1 LRPGG
6 DNDSDEVANRQ
17 STASHELSPRP
28 TTRKCSQKSAE
39 TGDDKQK
46 MAGNGDHCDQQV
58 RSMELPCLKQN
69 CELLEPSLKERRNEQ
84 VDVVPK
90 QGNYASCAEPHGLI
104 FRVSTM
110 TAI

>member
-1 LRPGG
+1 
-6 DNDSDEVANRQ
+6 
-17 STASHELSPRP
+17 
-28 TTRKCSQKSAE
+28 
-39 TGDDKQK
+39 
-46 MAGNGDHCDQQV
+46 
-58 RSMELPCLKQN
+58 
-69 CELLEPSLKERRNEQ
+69 LLEPSLKERRNEQ